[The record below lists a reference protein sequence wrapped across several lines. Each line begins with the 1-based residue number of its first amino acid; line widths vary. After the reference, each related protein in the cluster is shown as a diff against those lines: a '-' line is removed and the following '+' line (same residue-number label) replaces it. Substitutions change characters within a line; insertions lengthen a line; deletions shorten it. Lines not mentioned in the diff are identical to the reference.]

1 MLRISRKEIAVLA
14 ADKAPAQSMPRILE
28 FGLALDGFSISKIS
42 DRVIAANREP
52 RLIAPRRAGEEGHEQ
67 ERDKP
72 QARSKKTD
80 RLHVFLRTTLS
91 VNVSVAMRY
100 KIDNML
106 PSAAKSTALRPMTNI
121 LELRGRKRKLAAI
134 LHADVV
140 SFSRLMGFDEAG
152 THRAL
157 GELRRAVDPL
167 IASHGGRIVGTAGD
181 SMLADFSSVVDAL
194 SCAVEIQLAARAIND
209 PIPPDRRLELRIGV
223 NLGDVIVDGD
233 DIFGDGVNIAAR
245 LQALALPGAVCI
257 SHSVYE
263 QVRNKL
269 DLDYHPLGSHR
280 VKNIAEPVRAYMVG
294 APAVPGRAGKQ
305 RRLLAAAGACG
316 LVAAGL
322 VTWTLYTGA
331 GRDLLGLAA
340 PKPVEVA
347 GLAEPHRLAGRPSV
361 AVLPFKNLSTD
372 AGQDFL
378 SAGITEDVITALG
391 RFSNLLVLAQS
402 ASFQLKDR
410 NLSPVEIGRL
420 LEVRYLLEG
429 TVRRAGDRLR
439 VNVELTEAAT
449 ARNVWSE
456 AYDAEVK
463 DIFDVQEDIARRVV
477 GAAAVKLT
485 RFERDRALAKP
496 TESLAAYE
504 YVLRG
509 REVPGSRATRDSN
522 DEAQD
527 MFQRAIDLDPSYA
540 AAYAELG
547 LTLIEAVGSGWTEF
561 VADDLA
567 RAETLA
573 QKALSLDSASTTA
586 YRLLAEVHLAR
597 GRFDLALG
605 QIDRA
610 LEINPS
616 DAESFSM
623 RGEILVWEGRSA
635 EAVRWLEGALRFD
648 NANARATFLLG
659 TAYYFLDRYI
669 ESVEALDHAL
679 AGNLGRNTQVT
690 GRSVLAA
697 AYAELD
703 RRPDAERERS
713 AVMRMAPFL
722 DAERFASQFGTQAA
736 HDHMLEGLKK
746 AGFH

>member
-1 MLRISRKEIAVLA
+1 MA
-14 ADKAPAQSMPRILE
+14 
-28 FGLALDGFSISKIS
+28 
-42 DRVIAANREP
+42 
-52 RLIAPRRAGEEGHEQ
+52 
-67 ERDKP
+67 
-72 QARSKKTD
+72 
-80 RLHVFLRTTLS
+80 
-91 VNVSVAMRY
+91 
-100 KIDNML
+100 
-106 PSAAKSTALRPMTNI
+106 NI
-121 LELRGRKRKLAAI
+121 LELGGRNRKLVAI
-134 LHADVV
+134 LHADVAG
-140 SFSRLMGFDEAG
+140 FSRLMGVDEVG
-152 THRAL
+152 THRVL

-167 IASHGGRIVGTAGD
+167 IASDGGRIVGTAGD
-181 SMLADFSSVVDAL
+181 SFLADFSSVVDAL
-194 SCAVEIQLAARAIND
+194 NCAVQIQLAARTIND

-223 NLGDVIVDGD
+223 NLGDVIVDGG

-245 LQALALPGAVCI
+245 LQALAEPGTVCI
-257 SHSVYE
+257 SHTVYE

-280 VKNIAEPVRAYMVG
+280 VKNIAEPVRAYAVG
-294 APAVPGRAGKQ
+294 VSAVPGRTGKQ
-305 RRLLAAAGACG
+305 RRLLAAAAAACG

-347 GLAEPHRLAGRPSV
+347 GLAAPHRLAGRPSV

-372 AGQDFL
+372 AGQDFF

-391 RFSNLLVLAQS
+391 RFSNLLVVAKS

-410 NLSPVEIGRL
+410 NLSPAEIGRL
-420 LEVRYLLEG
+420 LDVRYLLEG
-429 TVRRAGDRLR
+429 SVRRAGDRLR
-439 VNVELTEAAT
+439 VSVELTEAAT
-449 ARNVWSE
+449 GRNVWSE

-463 DIFDVQEDIARRVV
+463 DIFDVQQNIARRVV

-509 REVPGSRATRDSN
+509 REHFSRATRDSN

-547 LTLIEAVGSGWTEF
+547 LTLIEAMASGWTEF
-561 VADDLA
+561 IADDLA

-573 QKALSLDSASTTA
+573 QKALLLDSASTTA

-597 GRFDLALG
+597 RRFDLALG

-610 LEINPS
+610 LEFNPS

-623 RGEILVWEGRSA
+623 RGNILVWAGRAA
-635 EAVRWLEGALRFD
+635 EALPWLEGALRLD
-648 NANARATFLLG
+648 SANARATFLLS
-659 TAYYFLDRYI
+659 TAYYFLDRYSA
-669 ESVEALDHAL
+669 SVEAMDHAL
-679 AGNLGRNTQVT
+679 AGGLGRNTQVT

-697 AYAELD
+697 AYAQLD
-703 RRPDAERERS
+703 RRTDAEGERS
-713 AVMRMAPFL
+713 AAMRMAPLL
-722 DAERFASQFGTQAA
+722 DAERFASQFGTQTA